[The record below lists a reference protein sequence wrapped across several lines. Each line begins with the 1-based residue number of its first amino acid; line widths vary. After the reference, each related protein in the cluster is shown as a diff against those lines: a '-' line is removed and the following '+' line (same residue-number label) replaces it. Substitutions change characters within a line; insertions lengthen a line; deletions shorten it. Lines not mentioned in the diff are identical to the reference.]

1 MTLSAK
7 NPSSEAPKKGDKKSE
22 ASVTKPHVST
32 KTTVPALHNKGD
44 KKEGSANPIVT
55 FAAGV
60 WYCRCARRVRD
71 YFLRSFTTG

>member
-1 MTLSAK
+1 MTSSAK

-22 ASVTKPHVST
+22 ASVTKPEIST
-32 KTTVPALHNKGD
+32 KTTVPALHNKRD

-60 WYCRCARRVRD
+60 PDVCGILRD
-71 YFLRSFTTG
+71 YFLRSFTRS

>member
-60 WYCRCARRVRD
+60 WY
-71 YFLRSFTTG
+71 FLVINFLNPLS